1 MKIKLK
7 TLADKITAVALYLIC
22 MTIVISL
29 FLEVSYMAD
38 YGFYDKFQLTES
50 TTTRLMK
57 EKVDKEYSNIEEYVL
72 LSFKNQIKKLQSSDS
87 DYELYR
93 SLCEKY
99 NKRDNTNLI
108 ISARTNNGMYKLNN
122 LQNGELNEGELL
134 SDVVG
139 NSPDKKIQ
147 TCFGT
152 SRTTSFFDENS
163 ASIRPVTIHIYIR
176 SDLSADDTFRLTSIL
191 IRTANNLNTSLSLR
205 CSSHLLQA
213 WQLSQC

>member
-122 LQNGELNEGELL
+122 LQNGELNEGEML

-139 NSPDKKIQ
+139 NSPDKKI
-147 TCFGT
+147 
-152 SRTTSFFDENS
+152 
-163 ASIRPVTIHIYIR
+163 
-176 SDLSADDTFRLTSIL
+176 
-191 IRTANNLNTSLSLR
+191 
-205 CSSHLLQA
+205 
-213 WQLSQC
+213 

>member
-72 LSFKNQIKKLQSSDS
+72 LSLRIKLKSCKAAIRITSSTVRFARNTTNVITQISLFSQEPTTICISSTICKK
-87 DYELYR
+87 
-93 SLCEKY
+93 
-99 NKRDNTNLI
+99 
-108 ISARTNNGMYKLNN
+108 
-122 LQNGELNEGELL
+122 
-134 SDVVG
+134 
-139 NSPDKKIQ
+139 
-147 TCFGT
+147 
-152 SRTTSFFDENS
+152 EN
-163 ASIRPVTIHIYIR
+163 
-176 SDLSADDTFRLTSIL
+176 
-191 IRTANNLNTSLSLR
+191 
-205 CSSHLLQA
+205 
-213 WQLSQC
+213 

>member
-72 LSFKNQIKKLQSSDS
+72 LSFKDQIKKLQSSDS

-108 ISARTNNGMYKLNN
+108 IFARTNNDMYKLNN
-122 LQNGELNEGELL
+122 LQKGELNEGELL
-134 SDVVG
+134 SNVAMPVISAMNIAMIMKYLRLFAVRIRIDVSLNV
-139 NSPDKKIQ
+139 S
-147 TCFGT
+147 
-152 SRTTSFFDENS
+152 S
-163 ASIRPVTIHIYIR
+163 AER
-176 SDLSADDTFRLTSIL
+176 SDLM
-191 IRTANNLNTSLSLR
+191 
-205 CSSHLLQA
+205 
-213 WQLSQC
+213 